1 MSHRPVHICFVLFAT
16 IVASSVPAFSDPQCK
31 PVVGSF
37 EAHLVTPAEGCQ
49 SPVGLCTAGRVWGG
63 IQGTYAF
70 TMTSALPNGE
80 PTAPTVLFFTGHSVV
95 TLKSA
100 DVVLGTDTGSID
112 LPSGQGGFASLIT
125 FHSGGNGATANATG
139 QIRLRGD
146 FDPVAETTSGD
157 YLGSI
162 CTP

>member
-1 MSHRPVHICFVLFAT
+1 MRHRSVRIRAFLCAAT
-16 IVASSVPAFSDPQCK
+16 VAFSVPVFANPQCK

-37 EAHLVTPAEGCQ
+37 EAHVVTPAEGCQ
-49 SPVGLCTAGRVWGG
+49 SEVGLCTAGRVWGG
-63 IQGTYAF
+63 LQGTYAF

-95 TLKSA
+95 TLKSD

-112 LPSGQGGFASLIT
+112 LPPGQGGFASLIT
-125 FHSGGNGATANATG
+125 FHSGGSGATANATG

-146 FDPVAETTSGD
+146 FDSVAGTTVGD
-157 YLGSI
+157 YLGTI

>member
-1 MSHRPVHICFVLFAT
+1 MSHRPVHICFFLFAT

-49 SPVGLCTAGRVWGG
+49 WGG